1 MATIND
7 FKIIKNKSNQYADLL
22 FKEYN
27 KTINFDNDAEKEGFG
42 FYLLILENITGLI
55 DVPDLVDLICDTKFN
70 KKLFGVHE
78 DDCGIDAIYIDEEEN
93 SINIFNFKYRESYK
107 PTNQQSFN
115 EALISSKF
123 ANVLTTENIQ
133 GLAGKVKQGAES
145 IIKRLNSNEILKF
158 NLYVVSNEEIS
169 LSKSNSYIE
178 NLEQNYGLEIQPIG
192 LTQITNFI
200 SIKPKPVNARLLL
213 NAEALMTYSES
224 SLASTVSYVFRVNIH
239 ELIRMTCNSASLRE
253 KASLEEL
260 AELEGV
266 GFDYSILFENVRGF
280 IAKSKFNKNITKT
293 LEDDPS
299 KFFFFNN
306 GLTVIANDIDVSEV
320 NNKKKYKVDIK
331 GFQVL
336 NGGQTLR
343 SIHDFYNNA
352 NNEQRINLGD
362 GQVLVRVFKSKD
374 ESLNNKIAEYTNS
387 QNAISSI
394 DLKSLRTEQIQIEQY
409 LKVHKILYARKA
421 GDIGQKIDDSYQ
433 HQISMERFGQIL
445 FARQGNPHKAS
456 NQKKS
461 IFEKHY
467 ESVFVNDFKIEDS
480 NLLVKLYFDARSKYM
495 QLKESKNY
503 IFSEQKVFY
512 IMYLLCGFELE
523 LSERLIEKFEICI
536 KDYQINL
543 SDTLAESRVLIQ
555 VDFKEYL
562 DTFFKLKS

>member
-7 FKIIKNKSNQYADLL
+7 FKIIKNKSKQYADLL
-22 FKEYN
+22 LKEYN
-27 KTINFDNDAEKEGFG
+27 RAIKFENDAEKERLG
-42 FYLLILENITGLI
+42 FYLLILENITGLK

-70 KKLFGVHE
+70 KKLFGTHE
-78 DDCGIDAIYIDEEEN
+78 DDCGIDAVYIDEEEY

-107 PTNQQSFN
+107 SNNQQSFN

-123 ANVLTTENIQ
+123 ANVLANENTE
-133 GLAGKVKQGAES
+133 GLAGKVQKSAES
-145 IIKRLNSNEILKF
+145 IIKRLNSNEIWKF
-158 NLYVVSNEEIS
+158 NLYVVSNEDIS
-169 LSKSNSYIE
+169 LSKSNSFIE
-178 NLEQNYGLEIQPIG
+178 NLEQNYGLDVQPIG
-192 LTQITNFI
+192 LTQITSFI
-200 SIKPKPVNARLLL
+200 SIKPKPINARLLL

-224 SLASTVSYVFRVNIH
+224 SLTSTVSYVFRVNIH
-239 ELIRMTCNSASLRE
+239 ELIRMTCNSDNLRE
-253 KASLEEL
+253 KASLEEMS
-260 AELEGV
+260 ELEGV
-266 GFDYSILFENVRGF
+266 GFDHSILFENVRGF

-352 NNEQRINLGD
+352 NSEQRSNLGD

-409 LKVHKILYARKA
+409 LQGNKILYARKA
-421 GDIGQKIDDSYQ
+421 GDIGQKIDGSYE
-433 HQISMERFGQIL
+433 HQISMERLGQVL
-445 FARQGNPHKAS
+445 FARHGNPHKAS
-456 NQKKS
+456 NQKRS

-467 ESVFVNDFKIEDS
+467 ENVFIKDFKIEDS
-480 NLLVKLYFDARSKYM
+480 NALVRLYFDARSKCM
-495 QLKESKNY
+495 QLSDSKKY

-512 IMYLLCGFELE
+512 IMYLLCEHE
-523 LSERLIEKFEICI
+523 LSDSLIDDFEKCI
-536 KDYQINL
+536 KEYKADL
-543 SDTLAESRVLIQ
+543 SSDLAESRVLIQ
-555 VDFKEYL
+555 VAFKEYL
-562 DTFFKLKS
+562 DSYFKLNS

>member
-1 MATIND
+1 MII
-7 FKIIKNKSNQYADLL
+7 KIIKNKSKQYADLL
-22 FKEYN
+22 LKEYN
-27 KTINFDNDAEKEGFG
+27 KAIKFENDAEKERLG
-42 FYLLILENITGLI
+42 FYLLILENITGLK

-70 KKLFGVHE
+70 KKLFGTHE
-78 DDCGIDAIYIDEEEN
+78 DDCGIDAIYINEEEN

-133 GLAGKVKQGAES
+133 GLAGKVKQAAES
-145 IIKRLNSNEILKF
+145 IIEKLNSNEVWKF

-169 LSKSNSYIE
+169 LSKSNSNIE

-192 LTQITNFI
+192 LTQITSFI
-200 SIKPKPVNARLLL
+200 SIKPKPVNAKLLL

-239 ELIRMTCNSASLRE
+239 ELIRMTCNSDNLRE
-253 KASLEEL
+253 KASLDDL
-260 AELEGV
+260 SALEGV

-280 IAKSKFNKNITKT
+280 IAKSKFNRNITKT

-343 SIHDFYNNA
+343 SIHDFYNNG
-352 NNEQRINLGD
+352 NSEQRTNLGD

-409 LKVHKILYARKA
+409 LQGNKILYARKA
-421 GDIGQKIDDSYQ
+421 GDIGQKIDGSYE
-433 HQISMERFGQIL
+433 HQISMERLGQVL
-445 FARQGNPHKAS
+445 FARHGNPHKAS
-456 NQKKS
+456 NQKRS

-467 ESVFVNDFKIEDS
+467 ENVFIKDFKIEDS
-480 NLLVKLYFDARSKYM
+480 NALVRLYFDARSKCM
-495 QLKESKNY
+495 QLSDSKKY

-512 IMYLLCGFELE
+512 IMYLLCEHE
-523 LSERLIEKFEICI
+523 LSDSLIDDFEKCI
-536 KDYQINL
+536 KEYQADL
-543 SDTLAESRVLIQ
+543 SSDLAESRVLIQ
-555 VDFKEYL
+555 VAFKEYL
-562 DTFFKLKS
+562 DSYFKLNS